1 MALKKLNAT
10 APTFRWLT
18 HRGLQ
23 TGRNFSDSAA
33 HPGREIGSACASS
46 GAQASKSDRSPRG
59 ASGVVQARRE
69 SRDVA
74 HACEALARAQPSP
87 FLPLV
92 APRRA
97 TPRPDADGV
106 KTIAK
111 SFFRRPLDTG
121 LVAFSSAE
129 GRKVLRELLPAGGVD
144 GVEGGGNFFEVCSP
158 DLKTFHPTVLEAN
171 QHGPN
176 QP

>member
-1 MALKKLNAT
+1 MNTRVKAVNTAAFIAQRTLSA

-18 HRGLQ
+18 HRGVQ
-23 TGRNFSDSAA
+23 TSRNLSDSAA
-33 HPGREIGSACASS
+33 QPGRESGTGSAVS
-46 GAQASKSDRSPRG
+46 GAQASRSNAERARRG
-59 ASGVVQARRE
+59 ASGESGVVQARRE

-97 TPRPDADGV
+97 TQRRDPGAEGV
-106 KTIAK
+106 KTVPK

-129 GRKVLRELLPAGGVD
+129 GRKVLRELLPAGGAEGVD
-144 GVEGGGNFFEVCSP
+144 GGGSFFEVC
-158 DLKTFHPTVLEAN
+158 
-171 QHGPN
+171 
-176 QP
+176 